1 MLYIAGLDTVLWQ
14 RDRQSGRLVAHSRA
28 VTDRRVVS
36 VGVTANRIAHAFV
49 ATGATVDN
57 AMDEQAAL
65 RQLAATL
72 PHAGD
77 DAAVLDGTA
86 ITTDMLHATTDFPDG
101 TTRYTA
107 GWRSVAASLSDLAA
121 VGAQPTAAVAA
132 YADTAFAAD
141 ELADFVDG
149 ARAVCESVDAEYV
162 GGDLDSHSEFTVATT
177 AIGDTDTSVDRAG
190 ATPGDRVVVT
200 GAFGRSAAAL
210 RRFERD
216 QAERANDLFRF
227 PPRTDAGRALA
238 GSATAMMDS
247 SDGLARSLHQLAAA
261 SDCGFAIDRNHV
273 PVADTL
279 DEVASGAT
287 DRWEAAVHFGED
299 FELVAT
305 VPAAALDDVR
315 AATPVSV
322 TDIGRAVDAE
332 NGVTADG
339 ESLADRGYTH
349 G

>member
-1 MLYIAGLDTVLWQ
+1 MA
-14 RDRQSGRLVAHSRA
+14 
-28 VTDRRVVS
+28 
-36 VGVTANRIAHAFV
+36 ANRIAHAFV
-49 ATGATVDN
+49 VTGATTDN

-77 DAAVLDGTA
+77 DAAVVDGTA
-86 ITTDMLHATTDFPDG
+86 ITTDMLHATTDFPDE

-121 VGAQPTAAVAA
+121 VGAAPTAAVAA
-132 YADTAFAAD
+132 YADTAFDTDA
-141 ELADFVDG
+141 LADFVDG
-149 ARAVCESVDAEYV
+149 AQAVCESVNAEYV
-162 GGDLDSHSEFTVATT
+162 GGDLDSHTEFTAATT
-177 AIGDTDTSVDRAG
+177 AIGDTDESVDRAG
-190 ATPGDRVVVT
+190 ATPGDRVIVT

-210 RRFERD
+210 RCFERD
-216 QAERANDLFRF
+216 EIERANDLFQFR
-227 PPRTDAGRALA
+227 PRTDAGRAFA

-247 SDGLARSLHQLAAA
+247 SDGLARSLHQLADA
-261 SDCGFAIDRNHV
+261 SDCGFAIDRDAV
-273 PVADTL
+273 PVADAL
-279 DEVASGAT
+279 DEVATDAA

-305 VPAAALDDVR
+305 VPASVLDDVQ

-322 TDIGRAVDAE
+322 TEVGRVVDAGEGVAVDGKA
-332 NGVTADG
+332 
-339 ESLADRGYTH
+339 LANRGYTH